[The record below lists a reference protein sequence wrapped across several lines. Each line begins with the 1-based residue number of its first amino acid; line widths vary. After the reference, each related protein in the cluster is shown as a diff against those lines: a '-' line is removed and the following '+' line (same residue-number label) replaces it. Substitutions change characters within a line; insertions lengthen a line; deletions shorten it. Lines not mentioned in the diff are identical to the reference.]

1 MFASCIT
8 FTEPL
13 PQNMSEKEKILFL
26 QKRCDIL
33 TKFKDYIS
41 NYLDPSKVIYFD
53 LSRDDLRQVE
63 SRSYILVELNI
74 DKERL

>member
-13 PQNMSEKEKILFL
+13 PQNMLEKEKILFL

-33 TKFKDYIS
+33 TKVKDYIS
-41 NYLDPSKVIYFD
+41 NYLDPSKVFYFD
-53 LSRDDLRQVE
+53 LSRDDVRQVQ
-63 SRSYILVELNI
+63 SRS
-74 DKERL
+74 

>member
-8 FTEPL
+8 FTELL

-33 TKFKDYIS
+33 TKVKDYIS
-41 NYLDPSKVIYFD
+41 NYLDPSKVFYSD
-53 LSRDDLRQVE
+53 LSRDDLRQVQ
-63 SRSYILVELNI
+63 SRS
-74 DKERL
+74 